1 MNLENYLAGL
11 LQGEVT
17 EASLNKAIDT
27 CVDINSRFM
36 AQVPALI
43 EKANNSIK
51 QPGLTKSSST
61 SKDNHSQCLEA
72 KDYEGC
78 MRVKSSGGI
87 TAPVA
92 DWCSEGGSIC
102 IVRTKGNDS
111 FGLPKPMGW
120 LYTADEGNRIM
131 YFTLAYR
138 VPHKGQP
145 NRYVGMKRIT
155 RYYQS
160 PEAGTSGTFIGGGTS
175 YTNCVGV
182 GSSLDCS
189 TSGGNAKYI
198 PGRSAT
204 PGGVQ
209 NARFDSVYDCK
220 DNTYASY
227 EGSRNMSGGWKKIQM
242 IPLQKF

>member
-1 MNLENYLAGL
+1 
-11 LQGEVT
+11 
-17 EASLNKAIDT
+17 
-27 CVDINSRFM
+27 
-36 AQVPALI
+36 
-43 EKANNSIK
+43 
-51 QPGLTKSSST
+51 
-61 SKDNHSQCLEA
+61 
-72 KDYEGC
+72 

-87 TAPVA
+87 TAPVG
-92 DWCSEGGSIC
+92 DVCSPSGKLCKIT
-102 IVRTKGNDS
+102 TKGNDS

-120 LYTADEGNRIM
+120 YMFFDEGWRIL
-131 YFTLAYR
+131 YYSDPYR

-155 RYYQS
+155 RYYQN
-160 PEAGTSGTFIGGGTS
+160 PEAGTSGTVIGGGTS

-220 DNTYASY
+220 DNTYATY
-227 EGSRNMSGGWKKIQM
+227 EGSSLMYGGWEKNPTHDWAEMLKEECDKGPASIMKLKTMKVQM
-242 IPLQKF
+242 